1 AAGRALRV
9 GDSSCTETPPEEGC
23 DQRLV
28 VPAPVGLGD
37 EPASPV
43 QIGHQADPGVQRPVS
58 YRAESRSPHAW
69 WGESS
74 GPPAQAEPR
83 VEPER
88 SEERRVGK
96 ECRSRWKP

>member
-1 AAGRALRV
+1 
-9 GDSSCTETPPEEGC
+9 
-23 DQRLV
+23 
-28 VPAPVGLGD
+28 GLGD

-83 VEPER
+83 VEPEPR
-88 SEERRVGK
+88 GNLDVILHEHGAIANVGI
-96 ECRSRWKP
+96 EPHLTTPSAPRARCAPTSFAATSGCL